1 MAKEWTWTV
10 GPPGTMTLDETDIRI
25 VYRPETRDFQ
35 LFDGPIIIEQPT
47 TVLSYQKILGQ
58 DIADRRREIGLLPK

>member
-35 LFDGPIIIEQPT
+35 LCDGPIIIEQPT